1 MLATGVSFASQI
13 SIRNIY
19 MQSATKFLS
28 FNDTH
33 SNKHD
38 MIFFYGRFSNSMIAC
53 VYVIFVVCFFFH
65 RIFFFSLSAG
75 LDSSRFQI
83 KWLRLIFST
92 WLWIVIQSIVL
103 VSVSYFVF
111 CLYCWNI
118 RVHVTLLS
126 ERLSTTVNVFNLI
139 LIEFRWNLLVCKVI
153 VMF

>member
-33 SNKHD
+33 SLNTIWYSF
-38 MIFFYGRFSNSMIAC
+38 MAGFRIRWLLVFMLFSW
-53 VYVIFVVCFFFH
+53 CFFSSD
-65 RIFFFSLSAG
+65 FFLLSLRW